1 MKKILLFVFYIAISC
16 HISTVKAQG
25 NADALMKQ
33 GQEFLTNKEYVKAR
47 STFLHAFNAFVA
59 KGKLWN
65 AAPRWRRST
74 TARTTTR
81 RLSTY

>member
-16 HISTVKAQG
+16 HVSTVKAQG

-33 GQEFLTNKEYVKAR
+33 GQEFLANKEYVKAR

-59 KGKLWN
+59 KGQSDK
-65 AAPRWRRST
+65 AT
-74 TARTTTR
+74 YCGTR
-81 RLSTY
+81 VASLYYRENY